1 MDEAYSKDLCK
12 EKHEQIK
19 KLLDEHETRLN
30 NHSNRIDALEG
41 DNREL
46 KAEMKNVCKDIQNLI
61 STIKWGLGIFVTVA
75 LFVIGILIKK
85 V

>member
-1 MDEAYSKDLCK
+1 MDETYNKDLCE
-12 EKHEQIK
+12 EKHTHIE

-46 KAEMKNVCKDIQNLI
+46 KTEMKNVCKDIQNLI

-75 LFVIGILIKK
+75 LFVLGYLIKMR
-85 V
+85 